1 MRCNYFIRLFLSF
14 VESLTSITGETKI
27 ISPSEAFLKDD
38 TNVLVSLTRNT
49 KVYILNIYNMKAAI
63 QLYITYAMAWNS
75 HNSKEIHMDIIIS
88 NSSGVPIYEQ
98 IEEQIKSQILS
109 GELAEGDAL
118 PSMRVLAKE
127 LKISIIT
134 TKRAYE
140 DLERDG
146 FIESI
151 TGKGSFVK
159 GINSDMVKE
168 NMLFSIQELLEKAV
182 DKAILC
188 NVSHE
193 ELNEM
198 LALLYEEKSGR

>member
-1 MRCNYFIRLFLSF
+1 
-14 VESLTSITGETKI
+14 
-27 ISPSEAFLKDD
+27 
-38 TNVLVSLTRNT
+38 
-49 KVYILNIYNMKAAI
+49 
-63 QLYITYAMAWNS
+63 
-75 HNSKEIHMDIIIS
+75 MDIIIS

-98 IEEQIKSQILS
+98 IEEQIKSQIMT

-146 FIESI
+146 FIESV

-168 NMLFSIQELLEKAV
+168 KMMFAIQELLETAV
-182 DKAILC
+182 DKAVLGK
-188 NVSHE
+188 VTYD
-193 ELNEM
+193 ELSEM
-198 LALLYEEKSGR
+198 LKLLYDEKNM